1 MDFPKEELLEKYVN
15 IYEKYIADYIPDFE
29 VKDGTT
35 RYVRFND
42 AWRELDPYEK
52 LLICRLLNRKNTFPK
67 KPLQKLPKNSDPQN
81 YVKLKY
87 DSDGN
92 LKAARIGE
100 GKAHD
105 MGFVYV
111 SKQLTI
117 GYFLDH
123 TPGGEMIWRLYNFE
137 WYEYDDADRLI
148 SAEIFRGCGSP
159 KDDVIIN
166 SEYYEYEGDV
176 LSHAWCFQD
185 FQKYPN
191 QMTFDMVRQMMPDR
205 IFNPNQIE
213 YTFERVPD
221 GLEYTSNYYFRR
233 SQTLTDKGHISED
246 TITHLAENGIRL
258 V

>member
-15 IYEKYIADYIPDFE
+15 IYEEYIADYVPDFE

-42 AWRELDPYEK
+42 SWRGLNPFEK
-52 LLICRLLNRKNTFPK
+52 LLIT
-67 KPLQKLPKNSDPQN
+67 
-81 YVKLKY
+81 
-87 DSDGN
+87 
-92 LKAARIGE
+92 RIGE
-100 GKAHD
+100 GGA
-105 MGFVYV
+105 
-111 SKQLTI
+111 
-117 GYFLDH
+117 
-123 TPGGEMIWRLYNFE
+123 
-137 WYEYDDADRLI
+137 
-148 SAEIFRGCGSP
+148 
-159 KDDVIIN
+159 
-166 SEYYEYEGDV
+166 
-176 LSHAWCFQD
+176 HAWCFQD

-205 IFNPNQIE
+205 IFNPNKIE

-246 TITHLAENGIRL
+246 TLTHLAENGIRL